1 MGELLPD
8 QQGRSDRQL
17 TSDPAIGN
25 NAGKARSRG
34 PKPPLVVKAW
44 VGTKILQQLRGVL
57 PGAHADFV
65 NSAHLQRTILKDF
78 ESPRVKPIRKQ

>member
-1 MGELLPD
+1 MSRLTNWEHISQMASRIFGAVQISLAAAREVQPD
-8 QQGRSDRQL
+8 LS
-17 TSDPAIGN
+17 
-25 NAGKARSRG
+25 ARR
-34 PKPPLVVKAW
+34 
-44 VGTKILQQLRGVL
+44 RGVL

>member
-25 NAGKARSRG
+25 IIGRTRSWG
-34 PKPPLVVKAW
+34 P
-44 VGTKILQQLRGVL
+44 
-57 PGAHADFV
+57 
-65 NSAHLQRTILKDF
+65 
-78 ESPRVKPIRKQ
+78 E